1 MSLLI
6 DQFFSHSFHSNVS
19 VILLIT
25 VSILFNMDLSLLSSL
40 HLKLDTIVSYLST
53 NKHGGLGDLNRHR
66 LFTCSVRRES
76 DYSVIYSK
84 SICSEIVNFGNV
96 PFILNLLYSSKI
108 NVNDSLAFITDL
120 FWERVTNHQAS
131 FSPKP
136 YSMLKTVQDIQFNT
150 TIIKQTNG

>member
-1 MSLLI
+1 MLVNFGHEICTPFIKQKHATIWNKSNYSLKIEAVLPHVI
-6 DQFFSHSFHSNVS
+6 ANWPVLFTLFSFKC
-19 VILLIT
+19 IT
-25 VSILFNMDLSLLSSL
+25 DSSYHCRYIILSLLSSL

-96 PFILNLLYSSKI
+96 PFILNLLYSCKI
-108 NVNDSLAFITDL
+108 NVNYSLAFITD
-120 FWERVTNHQAS
+120 FWES
-131 FSPKP
+131 
-136 YSMLKTVQDIQFNT
+136 D
-150 TIIKQTNG
+150 